1 MDYLPVCPFALKGCI
16 RPVAKEINID
26 LGGWHAFRYTVATS
40 MLRAGHGGK
49 VVSEL
54 LGHSDVSPTL
64 RTDAFEPGGKPVVM
78 KLLRNGFRHEID
90 LFKRLALK
98 KDGERGRNRTYN
110 LLIKS
115 QSLVR
120 RYSQAMSFINQ
131 SLPAIKARTSAH
143 G

>member
-110 LLIKS
+110 LLME
-115 QSLVR
+115 R
-120 RYSQAMSFINQ
+120 
-131 SLPAIKARTSAH
+131 
-143 G
+143 